1 MGVVGSMCTDAVVAG
16 FVGSGL
22 GNAGPG
28 LGAGTPAAE
37 EEEVVV
43 VAQWLPRLSTAY
55 HPCLDCSGS
64 D

>member
-28 LGAGTPAAE
+28 LGAGTQAAE
-37 EEEVVV
+37 EEEVVGEFLFLV
-43 VAQWLPRLSTAY
+43 
-55 HPCLDCSGS
+55 
-64 D
+64 